1 LEPSRGRDSRLCS
14 RNSTWANIVHAAARG
29 LRVRPNGSVEA
40 KALWQKT
47 ARAREDAA
55 HSFVLGAPRV
65 ELVRTIMNE
74 CAQTMW
80 LRGRHDGFGR
90 CLALPISAG

>member
-1 LEPSRGRDSRLCS
+1 
-14 RNSTWANIVHAAARG
+14 

-90 CLALPISAG
+90 CLALPISAGWPSANANRAIPRARTRAYWSGYYECL